1 MTLPKLSVK
10 RPVAVLMCVLMLV
23 VFGISSIFG
32 MEMESTPEM
41 SMPVF
46 MVMTR
51 YEGAS
56 PEEVDNLVTDV
67 VESALSSISDVKT
80 MTSRSSEGSSMT
92 TLEFDYN
99 TDMDEKYDEINEA
112 LTRLRLPDSADDPTI
127 MEMSMDSS
135 SIMDLSIRANAD
147 DNIYSYIE
155 NTVVPELEK
164 ISGVSSVDM
173 RGGTREY
180 VKVAHHE
187 RGIQRYLRRAGHSNF
202 PGVCRYGHPV

>member
-135 SIMDLSIRANAD
+135 SIMDND
-147 DNIYSYIE
+147 
-155 NTVVPELEK
+155 
-164 ISGVSSVDM
+164 
-173 RGGTREY
+173 RGGNQPRQHIPD
-180 VKVAHHE
+180 A
-187 RGIQRYLRRAGHSNF
+187 RGRRQLRHL
-202 PGVCRYGHPV
+202 